1 MANKRT
7 YNDACGMGRAL
18 DLVGERWALHV
29 VRELLLGP
37 KRFTDLRTSLPGV
50 SPDVLS
56 QRLRELEGNG
66 ILRHHKLP
74 PPAASHVYELTGVG
88 LALEPAIMALGR
100 WGGAN
105 GPEPGE
111 GMSMSLDAHLVSLRT
126 LFRPDLAGD
135 LETTVNLLLADHPF
149 RAHVAAGRIE
159 LERGEDPSPDSTLRT
174 DPATLLDLI
183 HGRAE
188 LSATLKAG
196 TAQVSGDAD
205 TMAQFLGLFPLPE
218 PALAA

>member
-56 QRLRELEGNG
+56 QRLRELEANG

-74 PPAASHVYELTGVG
+74 PPAASQVYELTAVG
-88 LALEPAIMALGR
+88 RALEPAIMALGR

-105 GPEPGE
+105 GPSPE
-111 GMSMSLDAHLVSLRT
+111 GMTMSLDAHLVSLRT

-135 LETTVNLLLADHPF
+135 LDTTVNLLLDDQPY
-149 RAHVAAGRIE
+149 RAHVADGRIE
-159 LERGEDPSPDSTLRT
+159 VERGEATSPDATLRT
-174 DPATLLDLI
+174 TPATLFDII
-183 HGRAE
+183 HDRRE
-188 LSATLKAG
+188 LADALGDG
-196 TAQVSGDAD
+196 TADAD
-205 TMAQFLGLFPLPE
+205 GDMETLGEFVGLFPLPE
-218 PALAA
+218 PAIAA